1 MESLSSLNQ
10 AAGELHVDECSK
22 VGKKTKEKGKERKG
36 AFVQCSHVV
45 VQRKTLKG
53 IYVCYVLP
61 MIHTK
66 RR

>member
-45 VQRKTLKG
+45 VQRKTVKKAF
-53 IYVCYVLP
+53 YVCYVC
-61 MIHTK
+61 IIYDI
-66 RR
+66 RS